1 MLASTGEVKIHDI
14 LVKHN
19 IPFVEEYEFPDLV
32 STSGRKLRFDFCVFD
47 SLGRIDFLIEFQ
59 GRQHYQAVKKFGG
72 KAGVNRQK
80 YNDSLKRKYCMLRG
94 YNLVTIPF
102 WDEKKI
108 SYEYIMN
115 AAGH

>member
-19 IPFVEEYEFPDLV
+19 IPFVEEYEFSDLV

-72 KAGVNRQK
+72 KAGMNR
-80 YNDSLKRKYCMLRG
+80 
-94 YNLVTIPF
+94 F